1 MNNIPDNPARVAPP
15 EPVEPPKGWT
25 MNKAKMDLID
35 LYLDSDKYDGSFH
48 DHLETYIVENGLIH
62 YWMRKVFTR
71 ESDQVE
77 LDMQDVLYA
86 VAVNYIEGEL

>member
-1 MNNIPDNPARVAPP
+1 MINDNPARVAPP

-35 LYLDSDKYDGSFH
+35 LYLDSDKYDGTFH

-62 YWMRKVFTR
+62 HWMRKVFTK
-71 ESDQVE
+71 EADQVE
-77 LDMQDVLYA
+77 LDMQDVLYS
-86 VAVNYIEGEL
+86 VAVNYIESEL

>member
-15 EPVEPPKGWT
+15 ESPKGFS
-25 MNKAKMDLID
+25 MDKAKRDLID

-62 YWMRKVFTR
+62 HWMRKVFTR

-77 LDMQDVLYA
+77 LDMQDVLYS
-86 VAVNYIEGEL
+86 VAVNYIESEL

>member
-1 MNNIPDNPARVAPP
+1 MINDNPARVAPP

-25 MNKAKMDLID
+25 MDKAKRDLID

-62 YWMRKVFTR
+62 HWMRKVFTK
-71 ESDQVE
+71 EADQVE
-77 LDMQDVLYA
+77 LDMQDVLYS
-86 VAVNYIEGEL
+86 VAVNYIESEL

>member
-15 EPVEPPKGWT
+15 ESPKGFS
-25 MNKAKMDLID
+25 MDHAKRDLID
-35 LYLDSDKYDGSFH
+35 LYLDSDKYDGTFH

-62 YWMRKVFTR
+62 HWMRKVFTR

-77 LDMQDVLYA
+77 LDMQDVLYS
-86 VAVNYIEGEL
+86 VAVNYIESEL